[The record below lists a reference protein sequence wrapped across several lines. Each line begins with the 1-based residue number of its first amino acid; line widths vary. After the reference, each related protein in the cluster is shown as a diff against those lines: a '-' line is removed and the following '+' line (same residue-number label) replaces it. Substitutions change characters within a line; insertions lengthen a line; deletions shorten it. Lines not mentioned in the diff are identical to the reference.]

1 MGDGDPD
8 IWIDRVHRE
17 DEDDDG
23 SDCWI
28 RHEGMAGSS
37 ESGIKFRING
47 QDIWLPRSQIT
58 ARTGESVQVT
68 RWLKGQRPELF
79 QRHGRDT

>member
-8 IWIDRVHRE
+8 VGQAYWE

-28 RHEGMAGSS
+28 RHDGVIGNSKK
-37 ESGIKFRING
+37 GIKFRIG
-47 QDIWLPRSQIT
+47 GRDIWLPRSHIT
-58 ARTGESVQVT
+58 TCKAESVQVT
-68 RWLKGQRPELF
+68 RWLRGQRPELF
-79 QRHGRDT
+79 RTPAP